1 MRNVIGIM
9 KTISSFSLIER
20 SPIVLNSFGKML
32 LTQVIKLFKTM
43 RDRRIKYNSNMVKIG
58 LTNELYY
65 LNRKKNQKPKDK
77 SNLMKNLSNRLIDFL
92 GNRKGD
98 CLVGGDKGQIIKVL
112 KHTDNQFSFVVPA

>member
-112 KHTDNQFSFVVPA
+112 DYQKVKAYR